1 MLTKD
6 TPIGTEG
13 TKIFTI
19 TNSKKT
25 YYFKSVKASEWVE
38 MIKLAIVTAFY

>member
-1 MLTKD
+1 MTKD

-13 TKIFTI
+13 SKIFTV

-25 YYFKSVKASEWVE
+25 YYFKSIKASEWVE
-38 MIKLAIVTAFY
+38 MMKFAVITVFY